1 MTTELEKQFFS
12 TFGIK
17 KRLISPCKHL
27 VQNMYCDEDDICRDT
42 YFNPFPNCVGY
53 ADCREDYKRKD
64 ERYPTITDRHY
75 LELICVSSKELIK
88 RFDISG
94 SDLESIK
101 KNILSQC
108 IKDYTFYSN
117 TLCETYNRLGENF
130 KHQVQAIFKESEQE

>member
-27 VQNMYCDEDDICRDT
+27 VQNMYCDEGDICRDT

-75 LELICVSSKELIK
+75 LELICALNNADKDVSIFNSRKLDRLKDEIL
-88 RFDISG
+88 FD
-94 SDLESIK
+94 
-101 KNILSQC
+101 C
-108 IKDYTFYSN
+108 IEFFEEIGVEEA
-117 TLCETYNRLGENF
+117 CQRL
-130 KHQVQAIFKESEQE
+130 KHQVQAIFKEKK

>member
-42 YFNPFPNCVGY
+42 CFNPFPNCVGY

-75 LELICVSSKELIK
+75 LELYCTLCDA
-88 RFDISG
+88 F
-94 SDLESIK
+94 
-101 KNILSQC
+101 NILHVDQHPAFTFRV
-108 IKDYTFYSN
+108 KDFKECVLKDLIGIEEFYKN
-117 TLCETYNRLGENF
+117 KHI
-130 KHQVQAIFKESEQE
+130 KHQVQAIFKGGN

>member
-53 ADCREDYKRKD
+53 ADCREDYKCKD

-75 LELICVSSKELIK
+75 LELYCALCDAFNLLNINRTPAFAFKVKYFKECVLKDLIG
-88 RFDISG
+88 I
-94 SDLESIK
+94 EE
-101 KNILSQC
+101 
-108 IKDYTFYSN
+108 FYKS
-117 TLCETYNRLGENF
+117 EYV
-130 KHQVQAIFKESEQE
+130 KHQVQAIFKGERC

>member
-42 YFNPFPNCVGY
+42 YFNPFPNCVGF

-64 ERYPTITDRHY
+64 ERYPQITDKIL
-75 LELICVSSKELIK
+75 LELICYMTVQQYQLVISNK
-88 RFDISG
+88 RTVN
-94 SDLESIK
+94 DLKAYILK
-101 KNILSQC
+101 KC
-108 IKDYTFYSN
+108 IKDYSKSEY
-117 TLCETYNRLGENF
+117 L
-130 KHQVQAIFKESEQE
+130 KHQVQQLFKESEQE